1 MTSPIA
7 GADIYSDLAWMTH
20 VANALDP
27 LPSPYIYDP
36 VAWIHDMIIW
46 GDDGHP
52 TEYQDEIMGAIPT
65 KKRVAVR
72 GPHGLGKTAMSA
84 WMILWFADTRESQ
97 GWDWKMPTTASAWR
111 QLDKFL
117 WPEIHKW
124 ARKLDWDKI
133 GRKPYSSRTE
143 LMQLQLKLNHGSAMA
158 LASDVPELIEGAH
171 ADHLFYLF
179 DEAKAISG
187 DIFDAAEGAFSAAG
201 EDSKYEAYALAVST
215 PGETNGRF
223 YEIHSRK
230 PGFEDWWV
238 RHVTLEEALKA
249 GRVSQDW
256 VDQRARQWGRTSAVF
271 INRVLGNF
279 ASADEAGVIPLA
291 FVEAAQDRWAAAH
304 ATDLVLP
311 PFTNVG
317 VDVARG
323 GEDKTVM
330 ALRYGHIIEE
340 LRTTTLE
347 DTAITA
353 GRVEGLLE
361 AKRPLGW
368 AVIDVIGIG
377 AGVLDQVRAQG
388 YTTVPFSGAMK
399 TPQVDI
405 SGELEFANLRSAA
418 WWTLRELLDPRNGFE
433 VQLPP
438 DDELIGDLTS
448 PKWRMNPGGKIQV
461 ESKDDIKKRLGRS
474 PDVGD
479 AVVMSFAL
487 IPEDAMEEYFTY
499 EDRVQISPY

>member
-1 MTSPIA
+1 
-7 GADIYSDLAWMTH
+7 
-20 VANALDP
+20 
-27 LPSPYIYDP
+27 
-36 VAWIHDMIIW
+36 
-46 GDDGHP
+46 
-52 TEYQDEIMGAIPT
+52 
-65 KKRVAVR
+65 
-72 GPHGLGKTAMSA
+72 
-84 WMILWFADTRESQ
+84 
-97 GWDWKMPTTASAWR
+97 
-111 QLDKFL
+111 
-117 WPEIHKW
+117 
-124 ARKLDWDKI
+124 
-133 GRKPYSSRTE
+133 
-143 LMQLQLKLNHGSAMA
+143 MQLQLKLNHGSAMA